1 MRRDSFIYSGLLHLV
16 AILLA
21 IFGLPIFLKE
31 PPIEDQPIVVDIVP
45 LGEKTNP
52 PPKQENQPQPEP
64 PKPQEKPAEAKPEA
78 AKPAAPAPTPPPPP
92 PPPTPPQPTPPPP
105 APPPPKPEPA
115 PTPVPPPPKPEPKPE
130 PPKPEPKPPTPE
142 PRPKQKP
149 QDDMDSLF
157 KSLDKLKPQQKTDPK
172 AKAKDLA
179 DLMKDVDAMDKAK
192 PSDKG
197 NQPKPQN
204 VKGSDQN
211 NPNEP
216 LSMTEL
222 DMIRAQIY
230 KCWNPPAGAKDAAD
244 LIVSIHVQLEP
255 DGRVTTAEIVPSAR
269 YATDSFYRAAADS
282 ARRAVLLCSPLK
294 APPTKYDQ
302 WKDLTLRFNPK
313 DMVGI
318 W

>member
-1 MRRDSFIYSGLLHLV
+1 MRRDSFIYSGLLHVV
-16 AILLA
+16 ALLLA
-21 IFGLPIFLKE
+21 IFGLPIFLKD

-45 LGEKTNP
+45 LGDKTNP
-52 PPKQENQPQPEP
+52 PPKQNAEPQPEP
-64 PKPQEKPAEAKPEA
+64 PKPEEKPA
-78 AKPAAPAPTPPPPP
+78 PPPLPA
-92 PPPTPPQPTPPPP
+92 PPPP
-105 APPPPKPEPA
+105 APAPPPPPPPKPEPA
-115 PTPVPPPPKPEPKPE
+115 PVPPPPKPEPKPE
-130 PPKPEPKPPTPE
+130 PPKPQAEPPKPE
-142 PRPKQKP
+142 ARPKQKP
-149 QDDMDSLF
+149 QEDMDSLF
-157 KSLDKLKPQQKTDPK
+157 KSLDKLKTKPPTDAK
-172 AKAKDLA
+172 DKAKDMA
-179 DLMKDVDAMDKAK
+179 DLMKAVDAVDKAK

-204 VKGSDQN
+204 VKGSDSN

-216 LSMTEL
+216 ISMTEL

-255 DGRVTTAEIVPSAR
+255 DGRVTSAEIVSSAR
-269 YATDSFYRAAADS
+269 YSADPFYRAAADS

-313 DMVGI
+313 DLVGI